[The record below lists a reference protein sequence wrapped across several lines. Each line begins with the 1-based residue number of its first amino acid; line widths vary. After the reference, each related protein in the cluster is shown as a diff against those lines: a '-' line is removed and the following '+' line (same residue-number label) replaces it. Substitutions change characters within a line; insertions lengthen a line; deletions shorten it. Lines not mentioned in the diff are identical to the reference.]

1 MPEIV
6 VKFEERVIERVVTE
20 KKRISIGR
28 TPDND
33 IILDNRGVSRKHAQ
47 IEFNNNNSA
56 VIIDNESLNGTFVNN
71 RKINEAVLKDNDI
84 INIGK
89 FTLVFHQ
96 DAAKDDLQS
105 ASLEGTMVLKT
116 KKHKSLLDKD
126 KMAAEITSRAG
137 TSVLLGEAGTEA
149 GEYKLVRSVTTLG
162 RADFA
167 DLRVKGF
174 FVSGLQAKIVKE
186 PEGYKLVNLGRR
198 GKTRLNGEVVNDRKP
213 LKNDDL
219 IEVGKSVFRYLDGRV

>member
-33 IILDNRGVSRKHAQ
+33 IVLDNRGVSRKHAQ
-47 IEFNNNNSA
+47 IEFNNNSA
-56 VIIDNESLNGTFVNN
+56 LIIDNESLNGTFVNN
-71 RKINEAVLKDNDI
+71 RKITEEVLKDNDV

-89 FTLVFHQ
+89 FTLLYHQ
-96 DAAKDDLQS
+96 DAPKEELQA

-116 KKHKSLLDKD
+116 KKHKGLLEKD
-126 KMAAEITSRAG
+126 RLAAEITSRAG
-137 TSVLLGEAGTEA
+137 TSVLLGEAGTEI
-149 GEYKLVRSVTTLG
+149 GEFRLIRPVTTLG

-167 DLRVKGF
+167 DVKAKGF
-174 FVSGLQAKIVKE
+174 FLSGLQAKIIRE
-186 PEGYKLVNLGRR
+186 PDGFYLVNLGRR
-198 GKTRLNGEVVNDRKP
+198 GKTRLNGEAVSDKQS

-219 IEVGKSVFRYLDGRV
+219 IQVGKSVFRYLDGGA

>member
-33 IILDNRGVSRKHAQ
+33 IVLDNRGVSRKHAQ
-47 IEFNNNNSA
+47 IEFNNNSA
-56 VIIDNESLNGTFVNN
+56 LIIDNESLNGTFVNN
-71 RKINEAVLKDNDI
+71 RKITEEVLKDSDV

-89 FTLVFHQ
+89 FTLLFLQ
-96 DAAKDDLQS
+96 DAPKEELQA

-116 KKHKSLLDKD
+116 RKHKGLLEKD
-126 KMAAEITSRAG
+126 KLAAEITSRAG
-137 TSVLLGEAGTEA
+137 TSVLLGEAGTEI
-149 GEYKLVRSVTTLG
+149 GEFRLIRAVTTLG

-167 DLRVKGF
+167 DVKAKGF
-174 FVSGLQAKIVKE
+174 FLSGLQAKIVKE
-186 PEGYKLVNLGRR
+186 PDGFYLVNLGRR
-198 GKTRLNGEVVNDRKP
+198 GKTRLNGETVSQKQS

-219 IEVGKSVFRYLDGRV
+219 IQVGKSVFRYLDGGA